1 MIRMTNHRV
10 ARRSLAAALCLTVL
24 LDVPAVA
31 HAAEPLEPTAER
43 VVGAIEPITFQL
55 PEPTGRKNLGTTE
68 VDPDRS
74 VFAQRTYLA
83 AFFDQTLRN
92 RPRSLLRTESPRFP
106 EVRFAR

>member
-1 MIRMTNHRV
+1 MRAV
-10 ARRSLAAALCLTVL
+10 YGDEPAAPMLI
-24 LDVPAVA
+24 
-31 HAAEPLEPTAER
+31 ER
-43 VVGAIEPITFQL
+43 IVG
-55 PEPTGRKNLGTTE
+55 R